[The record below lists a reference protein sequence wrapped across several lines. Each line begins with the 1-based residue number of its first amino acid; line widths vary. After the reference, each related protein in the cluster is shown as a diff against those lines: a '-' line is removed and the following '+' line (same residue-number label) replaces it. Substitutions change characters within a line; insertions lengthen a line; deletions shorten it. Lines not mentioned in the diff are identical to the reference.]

1 MKLANPIMEVLIRPM
16 RMEDLEQVHAIDDQ
30 SFSMPWPASA
40 YRYELTENQ
49 NSLAWVAE
57 THRAKGERL
66 VVGIMVV
73 WLILDEAHIAT
84 LAVHPEYRRQGIAR
98 RMLVHALKKVI
109 QRGFHLATLEVRS
122 GNLPAQNLYRDFN
135 FKVVGRRY
143 RYYRDNSEDALI
155 MTAENLN
162 DRDLEW
168 LENQSEHPSA

>member
-1 MKLANPIMEVLIRPM
+1 MEILIRPM

-49 NSLAWVAE
+49 HSIVWVAE
-57 THRAKGERL
+57 INPTQGGRQ
-66 VVGIMVV
+66 VVGVMVV

-84 LAVHPEYRRQGIAR
+84 LAVHPDYRRQGIAR
-98 RMLVHALKKVI
+98 RMLINALKEVI

-122 GNLPAQNLYRDFN
+122 GNLPAQNLYRGFN

-162 DRDLEW
+162 DRYLEW
-168 LENQSEHPSA
+168 LENQSNHPYA